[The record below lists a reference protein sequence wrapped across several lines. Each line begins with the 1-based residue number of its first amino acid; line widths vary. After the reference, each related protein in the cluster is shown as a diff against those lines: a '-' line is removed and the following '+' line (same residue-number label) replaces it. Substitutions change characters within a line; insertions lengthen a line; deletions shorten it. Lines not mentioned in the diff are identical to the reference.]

1 MLFEWTCDPVHTPI
15 IQTNSCCPWLPTDL
29 LLLLLNCTSGMDKKY
44 SVIFSECFGKIKN
57 WEDETQ
63 ELFIKVIMH
72 AKKFD
77 GRKSFSTWLYS
88 IAHNMCKNQYRS
100 EEVRLKYRNMK
111 PETNQASH
119 EKQIDL
125 RRFREAVHACVDEL
139 NEEKRS
145 LFILRFQEQM
155 TVPDISRIL
164 ELPEG
169 TVKSR
174 LFTLLKEMKDKLK
187 QFQTLHNPL

>member
-1 MLFEWTCDPVHTPI
+1 MDMRPRTYPDHSDE
-15 IQTNSCCPWLPTDL
+15 QL
-29 LLLLLNCTSGMDKKY
+29 LSLVANGSSAAFAELYQRYGQK
-44 SVIFSECFGKIKN
+44 IFSYFFRMLWKN
-57 WEDETQ
+57 KELAEDETQ

>member
-1 MLFEWTCDPVHTPI
+1 
-15 IQTNSCCPWLPTDL
+15 
-29 LLLLLNCTSGMDKKY
+29 
-44 SVIFSECFGKIKN
+44 
-57 WEDETQ
+57 
-63 ELFIKVIMH
+63 
-72 AKKFD
+72 
-77 GRKSFSTWLYS
+77 
-88 IAHNMCKNQYRS
+88 
-100 EEVRLKYRNMK
+100 MK